1 MRYVIIGNGPAGT
14 AAVEGIR
21 EADPK
26 GGITVISDEGVM
38 NYSKPLLSYLLARK
52 VKKNQ
57 LAHRPE
63 NFYARNGVELLLKKK
78 AVKLETAQK
87 RVVLSDSSSVP
98 YDQLLIATG
107 GAPIPLKISGKK
119 TQGIFTFT
127 RLEEAEE
134 LIRYLKDHSVREA
147 VVVGGG
153 LIGLKA
159 MEGLLGR
166 DISVTLVELADR
178 VLSATFDR
186 RASKIIE
193 GALKK
198 EGCRVFLK
206 NTVGKIVGNRSG
218 GVKEVVLQ
226 NQRKIP
232 CQVVIEA
239 VGVLPNVGWLKGTE
253 VRCDRGILVNEYLQT
268 SAEGVFAAGDCC
280 QAPGF
285 FGGPPGVLPIWPSAV
300 RQGKVAGFNMTGGKK
315 EYEGALVMNSVE
327 LCGIPTISVGLTDPR
342 EENGFETLES
352 VSEEKGIYKKL
363 VLRDDRI
370 VGALFVGDISRAGV
384 YTGLIK
390 EAVKIGELKGHLLKE
405 SFGLIHLP
413 KDYRKHYVIGE
424 GIEV

>member
-1 MRYVIIGNGPAGT
+1 MRYVIVGNGPAGT

-26 GGITVISDEGVM
+26 GRITVISDEGVM

-52 VKKNQ
+52 LKKNQ

-78 AVKLETAQK
+78 AVGLETEKK
-87 RVVLSDSSSVP
+87 RVVLSDGSSIL
-98 YDQLLIATG
+98 YDRLLIATG
-107 GAPIPLKISGKK
+107 GAPIPLKIPGKK
-119 TQGIFTFT
+119 TQGVFTFT

-159 MEGLLGR
+159 TEGLLGR
-166 DISVTLVELADR
+166 KISVTLVELADR

-186 RASKIIE
+186 RASGIIE
-193 GALKK
+193 EALKK

-253 VRCDRGILVNEYLQT
+253 VRCDRGILVNQFLQT

-285 FGGPPGVLPIWPSAV
+285 FGGPPGVFPIWPSAV
-300 RQGKVAGFNMTGGKK
+300 RQGKVAGLNMTGGKK

-342 EENGFETLES
+342 EGNGYEIVES
-352 VSEEKGIYKKL
+352 VNEKKGVYKKL

-370 VGALFVGDISRAGV
+370 VGALFVGDIGRAGV

-390 EAVKIGELKGHLLKE
+390 DAVKTGDLKGHLLKE

>member
-1 MRYVIIGNGPAGT
+1 MRYVIVGNGPAGT

-21 EADPK
+21 EGDPK
-26 GGITVISDEGVM
+26 GEITVISDEGVM

-52 VKKNQ
+52 VKKSQ

-78 AVKLETAQK
+78 VVKLETAQK
-87 RVVLSDSSSVP
+87 RVVLSDGSSLP
-98 YDQLLIATG
+98 YDRLLIAAG
-107 GAPIPLKISGKK
+107 GAPIPLKIPGKK
-119 TQGIFTFT
+119 SQGVFTFT

-159 MEGLLGR
+159 TEGLLGR
-166 DISVTLVELADR
+166 GISVTLLEVADR

-186 RASKIIE
+186 RASEIVE

-206 NTVGKIVGNRSG
+206 NTLNKIVGDRSG
-218 GVKEVVLQ
+218 RVKEVVLK
-226 NQRKIP
+226 NQRKIS

-239 VGVLPNVGWLKGTE
+239 VGVLPNVAWLKGTE

-268 SAEGVFAAGDCC
+268 SAEGIFAAGDCC

-342 EENGFETLES
+342 EGNGFETLES
-352 VSEEKGIYKKL
+352 VNEKKGIYKKL

-390 EAVKIGELKGHLLKE
+390 EAVKTGELKGHLLKE
-405 SFGLIHLP
+405 NFGLIHLP